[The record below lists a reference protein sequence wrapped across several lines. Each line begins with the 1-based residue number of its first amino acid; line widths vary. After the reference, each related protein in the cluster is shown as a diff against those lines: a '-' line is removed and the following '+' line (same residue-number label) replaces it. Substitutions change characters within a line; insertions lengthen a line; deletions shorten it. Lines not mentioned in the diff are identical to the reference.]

1 MTLVGGIAIYF
12 VLWWLVLFTVLPW
25 GASSAHELGE
35 ESEAGHAASAPVR
48 PHLVA
53 KFVATTLIAAVIF
66 AVGWAIAEAG
76 WVSLD
81 SVPFL
86 PDFGHG

>member
-1 MTLVGGIAIYF
+1 MTLVGGFAIYF

-25 GASSAHELGE
+25 GATSAHELGQ
-35 ESEAGHAASAPVR
+35 ESQAGHATSAPVR

-66 AVGWAIAEAG
+66 AIGWVVFAAG
-76 WVSLD
+76 WVTLD

-86 PDFGHG
+86 PDFTYD